1 MRIQRVR
8 PEEVPEARRGGGR
21 GRTNPAWRALEMFL
35 ASGYEAA
42 EIVGLPEGRVQAV
55 YDRLKNAEAR
65 QGKVA
70 VRRSGDRIF
79 LLRLK
84 GGSGDEIAACAAGG
98 HAEARRESAE
108 RVDGDV
114 PAGGR
119 DVRALRP

>member
-1 MRIQRVR
+1 MRIQKVR

-70 VRRSGDRIF
+70 VRRSGYRIF

-84 GGSGDEIAACAAGG
+84 GGSGDETAACAACG

-114 PAGGR
+114 PASG
-119 DVRALRP
+119 

>member
-1 MRIQRVR
+1 MRDAAVRPARGERRKGEGGVRIQKVR

-21 GRTNPAWRALEMFL
+21 GRTNPAWRALEMFF

-42 EIVGLPEGRVQAV
+42 EIVGLPESRVQAV

-84 GGSGDEIAACAAGG
+84 GG
-98 HAEARRESAE
+98 E
-108 RVDGDV
+108 RG
-114 PAGGR
+114 
-119 DVRALRP
+119 

>member
-70 VRRSGDRIF
+70 VRRSGYRIF

-84 GGSGDEIAACAAGG
+84 GGSGDETAACAAGG

-114 PAGGR
+114 PAGS
-119 DVRALRP
+119 

>member
-21 GRTNPAWRALEMFL
+21 GRTNPAWRALEMFF

-70 VRRSGDRIF
+70 VRRSGERIF

-84 GGSGDEIAACAAGG
+84 GESRDETAACAACG

-108 RVDGDV
+108 RVDADV
-114 PAGGR
+114 PAGDR
-119 DVRALRP
+119 DVRALKA